1 MKTRSIHKVTKQ
13 LARELKHRAWLE
25 KNLKGTE
32 LLKRSRRK
40 VLELYTEKNT
50 KCGDSE
56 DARDDSGLV
65 ETVVFS

>member
-1 MKTRSIHKVTKQ
+1 MKTRSIHMITKQ
-13 LARELKHRAWLE
+13 LERELKHKAWLE

-50 KCGDSE
+50 KQP
-56 DARDDSGLV
+56 
-65 ETVVFS
+65 